1 MFPQNRCID
10 MALNCSCWASLYSRT
25 FLKFWNSLGS
35 SVCAVCCLSLQC
47 LPFPCSPCLWGS
59 PMLWGPIQLACDSSA
74 CSFSPAP
81 FPFFL
86 LTSAELEGCRLW
98 GPVHAPQEYQKAGNL
113 HFNNSLIMYLS
124 DPVNILHFL
133 NFADCRHCGL
143 SSQ

>member
-1 MFPQNRCID
+1 MYRCGTGLFWLGFPLLQDLSEILEKSGVQCVQ
-10 MALNCSCWASLYSRT
+10 
-25 FLKFWNSLGS
+25 G
-35 SVCAVCCLSLQC
+35 CLFLQC

-59 PMLWGPIQLACDSSA
+59 PMLWGPIQLACNSSA
-74 CSFSPAP
+74 CSFSPALV
-81 FPFFL
+81 PFFL